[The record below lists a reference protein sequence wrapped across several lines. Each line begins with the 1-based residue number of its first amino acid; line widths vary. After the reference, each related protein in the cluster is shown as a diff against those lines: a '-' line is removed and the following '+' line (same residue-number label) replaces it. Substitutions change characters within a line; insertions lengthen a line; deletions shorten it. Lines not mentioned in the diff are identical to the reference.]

1 MKNKILL
8 PLILIF
14 FVACDYPFFAVQE
27 ENKPEV
33 VISAFFCPDSLVRV
47 KIEPVVDA
55 FTDSAATLVVE
66 AVKLTNTKTGQTFFL
81 QKEDNSETIYSTTEM
96 PPALGDVLKI
106 EVQTN
111 ASEEPVVAVDS
122 IAETLVPFRVA
133 DTGVMV
139 IDNSSGNSFSCEIRR
154 SVKIRFLPL
163 SDEEPVYLEIL
174 AFVSDYDDF
183 LGLDGTSERQS
194 TLRSTNSFITSEDYY
209 PSSTAMDV
217 YYPRSLPFKCPAGPD
232 SLTVDFLYNTG
243 KMLFADDG
251 VEDNAHDLR
260 IELRRVSKAY
270 YQYKTALYNQENAIR
285 GDIIY
290 GGSPPVLVPANVG
303 NGAGVFAG
311 YNSTSFT
318 SYFEKYTYQQ

>member
-1 MKNKILL
+1 
-8 PLILIF
+8 
-14 FVACDYPFFAVQE
+14 
-27 ENKPEV
+27 
-33 VISAFFCPDSLVRV
+33 
-47 KIEPVVDA
+47 
-55 FTDSAATLVVE
+55 
-66 AVKLTNTKTGQTFFL
+66 
-81 QKEDNSETIYSTTEM
+81 M

-209 PSSTAMDV
+209 PSSTAMEV

>member
-14 FVACDYPFFAVQE
+14 FVACDYPFFTVQE

-55 FTDSAATLVVE
+55 FSDSAATLVVE

-96 PPALGDVLKI
+96 RPALGDVLKI

-111 ASEEPVVAVDS
+111 ASAEPVVAIDS

-139 IDNSSGNSFSCEIRR
+139 IDNSSGNTISCEIRR

-163 SDEEPVYLEIL
+163 SDEEPVYLEII
-174 AFVSDYDDF
+174 AFVSDYAEYSGF
-183 LGLDGTSERQS
+183 DGTSERQS
-194 TLRSTNSFITSEDYY
+194 TLRSTTSFITSEDYY

-303 NGAGVFAG
+303 NGAGVFVG